1 MATIT
6 ENALDRVRVVLH
18 DALETFDK
26 IEKSREFDGYVV
38 KEEDLTDIKENLE
51 KIETLLN
58 HYESTIPNAMK
69 KEDDEDDE
77 DFE

>member
-1 MATIT
+1 METIT
-6 ENALDRVRVVLH
+6 ENTLDKVRVALH

-38 KEEDLTDIKENLE
+38 KEEDLIEIKENLE
-51 KIETLLN
+51 KIGNLLN
-58 HYESTIPNAMK
+58 HYEATIPNAMK